1 MADARRQIDD
11 AKGQLS
17 DARKKLDD
25 AKTAIAENLQ
35 KLRDGEIE
43 YEDAKAEAE
52 KALADA
58 RAQIED
64 GEAALNDVE
73 YPTWYVWDRSKN
85 VSYASFTANVDKLTA
100 ITTIFPVF
108 FFLVAALVVS
118 TTMTRMVEEERL
130 QIGTLK
136 ALGYSGAAIM
146 QKYLIYAFTAAAA
159 GTVAGL
165 AVGFKAF
172 PSIIWSAYE
181 LMYYMPSIATPWRL
195 SQALLAGGTLILL
208 TMGITA
214 LACRTTLQ
222 EDPPARMLPRAPR
235 PASAFCW
242 NASPRCGG
250 GCPSAGKLPAA
261 TCCATKSASG

>member
-1 MADARRQIDD
+1 MESARTYDTAWQSARAQLDEGWQQYNEGLAQYEAGKQQLAGARAQIEDGWATLQDKKLQMADARRQIND
-11 AKGQLS
+11 AKGRLR
-17 DARKKLDD
+17 DARSQLDD
-25 AKTAIAENLQ
+25 AKATIAENLQ

-43 YEDAKAEAE
+43 YEDAKASADRQ
-52 KALADA
+52 LADA

-64 GEAALNDVE
+64 GEAALREVE

-136 ALGYSGAAIM
+136 ALGYSDAAIM
-146 QKYLIYAFTAAAA
+146 QKYLLYAFTAAAA
-159 GTVAGL
+159 GTVFGL

-172 PSIIWSAYE
+172 PSIIWSAYSM
-181 LMYYMPSIATPWRL
+181 MYYMPSIATPWADGL
-195 SQALLAGGTLILL
+195 SLS
-208 TMGITA
+208 
-214 LACRTTLQ
+214 R
-222 EDPPARMLPRAPR
+222 
-235 PASAFCW
+235 
-242 NASPRCGG
+242 
-250 GCPSAGKLPAA
+250 
-261 TCCATKSASG
+261 

>member
-1 MADARRQIDD
+1 M
-11 AKGQLS
+11 
-17 DARKKLDD
+17 DD

-108 FFLVAALVVS
+108 FFLVAALGGIHHHDPHGRGRTPTDRHAESPGLFGRSHHAKVPDLRLHGGCS
-118 TTMTRMVEEERL
+118 GHSSRTGRRL
-130 QIGTLK
+130 Q
-136 ALGYSGAAIM
+136 
-146 QKYLIYAFTAAAA
+146 
-159 GTVAGL
+159 GL
-165 AVGFKAF
+165 PVHH
-172 PSIIWSAYE
+172 
-181 LMYYMPSIATPWRL
+181 LVRL
-195 SQALLAGGTLILL
+195 
-208 TMGITA
+208 
-214 LACRTTLQ
+214 
-222 EDPPARMLPRAPR
+222 
-235 PASAFCW
+235 
-242 NASPRCGG
+242 
-250 GCPSAGKLPAA
+250 
-261 TCCATKSASG
+261 